1 MNRIFVKCGMNRAY
15 AKTVEKN
22 PVTAEI
28 ILKNLPLRGRAIQ
41 WGEEY
46 YFYTDLEIKEENSQT
61 QMEIGDIAYWPEG
74 KAICIFLGKTPIG
87 GDKPKAISP
96 VNLFAKLEDK
106 IEIKE
111 GEEIIIGID

>member
-1 MNRIFVKCGMNRAY
+1 MGRRILFLHRFGNKRGKQPDTNGNRRHCLLARRKGNMHFSWQN
-15 AKTVEKN
+15 
-22 PVTAEI
+22 
-28 ILKNLPLRGRAIQ
+28 
-41 WGEEY
+41 
-46 YFYTDLEIKEENSQT
+46 
-61 QMEIGDIAYWPEG
+61 
-74 KAICIFLGKTPIG
+74 PIG